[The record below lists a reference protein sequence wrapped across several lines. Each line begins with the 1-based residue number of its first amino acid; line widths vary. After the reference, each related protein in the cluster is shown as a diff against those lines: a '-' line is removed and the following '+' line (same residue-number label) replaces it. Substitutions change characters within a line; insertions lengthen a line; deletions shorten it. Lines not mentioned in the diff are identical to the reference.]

1 MERELSETGREREY
15 PITNKTSSILLHEI
29 RSVEDRRQESIDLLP
44 QGTPLPS
51 DFWQSLSIE
60 ELAQAQG
67 VQPLRDVSVLFGT
80 WPGEPDDGFEE
91 EVRKLRQQSLAA
103 G

>member
-1 MERELSETGREREY
+1 MLHDIQRLANREKERT
-15 PITNKTSSILLHEI
+15 
-29 RSVEDRRQESIDLLP
+29 DLLP
-44 QGTPLPS
+44 QGTPLAT

-60 ELAQAQG
+60 ELARSQG
-67 VQPLRDVSVLFGT
+67 VRPLDNVSILFGT

-91 EVRKLRQQSLAA
+91 EVHRLRQQSLVT